1 VAKETVRV
9 QGLREL
15 IRACDASEKSVKK
28 ALRTKLRSAAEPVR
42 RKAESLFSRYSTRTA
57 SRFGISVRRSGSV
70 SVEQRLRKVTGLRPD
85 WGSLQ
90 MREGLVPALDAE
102 QAEVIRVFER
112 ILDEAMQDGG
122 FH

>member
-1 VAKETVRV
+1 MAKETVRV